1 MISTQLATAEKSA
14 WFVPKDLIQAIKL
27 SEQIASSDLAPKD
40 YRGKPANV
48 LIAMQLGFEI
58 GLAPM
63 QSVQGIAIINGRPL
77 VWGDALLG
85 LVMSHHEYYG
95 KEEESSS
102 TGAKCTLSRKTKDGR
117 IETVVS
123 EFTLKD
129 AEIAGLL
136 SKGGVWKQYPKRM
149 LLWRARTFAIRDLFA
164 DVIKGLSTVE
174 EFQHE
179 IDITPG
185 AANNPLPTT
194 MAQKIKNKIGVVV
207 ETLATKLENEET
219 LINDLEP
226 NVDQETGEI
235 LDIANDPNSPIPKN
249 IRDKA
254 KIIEALIVKNGMEEW
269 RERWLNS
276 RNMSSFEEFTLV
288 SLDWCEEQIDKHVKK
303 QLEIK

>member
-1 MISTQLATAEKSA
+1 MISTQLATADKSA

-85 LVMSHHEYYG
+85 LVMSHCEYFG

-117 IETVVS
+117 VETVVS

-174 EFQHE
+174 EYQHE

-207 ETLATKLENEET
+207 ETLATKLDNEET

-235 LDIANDPNSPIPKN
+235 LDIDNDPNSPIPKN